1 MAHRL
6 LRENYNMLKI
16 PPSHQYPV
24 LDALTELDEVAYLL
38 ADEQLNIFYLSP
50 RLSEFGFNTQSVGAP
65 LAAICP
71 GLAERQAE
79 LMALFTSQKRL
90 ILPLR
95 QGLLGY
101 SSLAQASCCQIEGKD
116 VLLLL
121 FRRCGIHAMPETTS
135 SPSSSGVYTH
145 LSMSRRIEEE
155 ISRMKR
161 YREKFSLLLL
171 KFPDADQDLLNQ
183 IADLLR
189 IHLRVMDIV
198 GNYKDGQ
205 FLAIL
210 PETSLES
217 AKLAADRLRRALS
230 KAHLGEGAEIQLLYN
245 AAEANEDDS
254 VNALLDRLDDD
265 YPGAA

>member
-1 MAHRL
+1 
-6 LRENYNMLKI
+6 MLKI
-16 PPSHQYPV
+16 PPSHQNPV
-24 LDALTELDEVAYLL
+24 LDALTQLDEVAYVL
-38 ADEQLNIFYLSP
+38 ADHQLNIFYLSP
-50 RLSEFGFNTQSVGAP
+50 RISEFGFNTQSIGSP
-65 LAAICP
+65 LASICP
-71 GLAERQAE
+71 GLAERHAE
-79 LMALFTSQKRL
+79 LEALFTNQERL
-90 ILPLR
+90 ILPMR
-95 QGLLGY
+95 RGVLGY

-116 VLLLL
+116 ALLLL
-121 FRRCGIHAMPETTS
+121 FRRCGIHAMPESMSEPT
-135 SPSSSGVYTH
+135 SSGVYTH

-171 KFPDADQDLLNQ
+171 KFPDAGQELLNQ

-189 IHLRVMDIV
+189 IHLRVMDII

-230 KAHLGEGAEIQLLYN
+230 EVHLGEDAEIQLLYN

-265 YPGAA
+265 YPGAV